1 MSLLYWKG
9 CVTQKVIVAVRI
21 TLFTFNYFFRD
32 CECDRNCIMLEIF
45 SKVTVTEFRI
55 LKVHTKTMKAHC
67 DSYSEIGRRVKSA
80 FPALQ
85 WT

>member
-1 MSLLYWKG
+1 M
-9 CVTQKVIVAVRI
+9 QKVIVAVRI
-21 TLFTFNYFFRD
+21 PLTVYILTIL
-32 CECDRNCIMLEIF
+32 CETASVTDDHRQKLYLIMLEIF

-67 DSYSEIGRRVKSA
+67 DSYSQIGRRVKSA